1 MKNRKSSNQGLS
13 NVRYD
18 KKKGSIGG
26 VNNSLED
33 TTSSTS
39 LSVATSEIPEG
50 NSSFQSNT
58 TVEEYNHNYGN
69 KRSRSNISPSW
80 KTPVRSKKYSRRS
93 SETEPIIMKESAG
106 KNGEDSFETN
116 EVEKSPIS
124 NNNAGNDIA
133 FGLK

>member
-1 MKNRKSSNQGLS
+1 MKNRKSSNQRLS

-33 TTSSTS
+33 TTSSTTS
-39 LSVATSEIPEG
+39 SVATSEIPED

-93 SETEPIIMKESAG
+93 SETEPIIMKESA
-106 KNGEDSFETN
+106 
-116 EVEKSPIS
+116 EKMEKMRSKRTRS
-124 NNNAGNDIA
+124 RR
-133 FGLK
+133 LQ